1 VLVDGT
7 GGDEDA
13 AVGTPGSRVESGRD
27 AAWVVE
33 SEHDGGGAVFFYRPL
48 TFYWYP
54 AVTISTAVYRGIPLN
69 TARIQISNQNRFLP
83 LVQTVLNGIPRY
95 K

>member
-33 SEHDGGGAVFFYRPL
+33 SEHDGGGAVFFTDR
-48 TFYWYP
+48 
-54 AVTISTAVYRGIPLN
+54 
-69 TARIQISNQNRFLP
+69 
-83 LVQTVLNGIPRY
+83 
-95 K
+95 